1 MFHHMAAPSD
11 LDGAGEPVEFM
22 KDYVG
27 LDYHND
33 GHTHI
38 DAVCH
43 VAYRGMFIAAPLRL
57 LWRTGS
63 PINLLAVL

>member
-1 MFHHMAAPSD
+1 MTLLGDALTAAK
-11 LDGAGEPVEFM
+11 PVHFI

-38 DAVCH
+38 DALCH
-43 VAYRGMFIAAPLRL
+43 VAYRAVSERL
-57 LWRTGS
+57 VRPFALSHSESRAEELW
-63 PINLLAVL
+63 